1 MQIFVETSDGK
12 KIALEVESSS
22 DLRVKIEE
30 KKGNP
35 ISQQPLVFAGKQLED
50 SHTLSDYSIQGES
63 TLYLVAKWSDDQ
75 ETDGSKFYPLYGK
88 ILYYWFPPGGG
99 YRTCPQWVVPN
110 SGRTEDAVV
119 TFVIEH
125 QGKPCLLIE
134 VKAPMRLPPGLRTGK
149 RLYAI
154 SAIGKRWR
162 AVYVVKGHGCEGG
175 HPVKGVAKVS
185 SMKSAGPNC
194 WNPDVTSDASWSAL
208 RDIVDII
215 KGYMA

>member
-1 MQIFVETSDGK
+1 
-12 KIALEVESSS
+12 
-22 DLRVKIEE
+22 
-30 KKGNP
+30 
-35 ISQQPLVFAGKQLED
+35 
-50 SHTLSDYSIQGES
+50 
-63 TLYLVAKWSDDQ
+63 
-75 ETDGSKFYPLYGK
+75 TDGSKFYPLYGK

-99 YRTCPQWVVPN
+99 YRTCPQWVVPD
-110 SGRTEDAVV
+110 SGRTEDSIV

-125 QGKPCLLIE
+125 QGKPFLLLE
-134 VKAPMRLPPGLRTGK
+134 VKPPCDFHLGSGREVAINQIIEHLDEIGPSDQHTE

-162 AVYVVKGHGCEGG
+162 AVYVVKGHGSEGG

-208 RDIVDII
+208 QEIVDII